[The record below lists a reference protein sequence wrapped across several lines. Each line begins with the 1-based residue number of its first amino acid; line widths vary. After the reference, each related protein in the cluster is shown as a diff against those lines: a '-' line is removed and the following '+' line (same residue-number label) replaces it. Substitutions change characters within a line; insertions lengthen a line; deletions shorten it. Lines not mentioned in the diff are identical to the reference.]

1 MRRLIESLLAS
12 LPSLGNAVVFMFFI
26 FILFGILGV
35 QQFKGMTYQRCRLTE
50 KPVLN

>member
-35 QQFKGMTYQRCRLTE
+35 Q
-50 KPVLN
+50 